1 MPKETILVIQSDPK
15 IRVMCR
21 ECLSSKQYQVIAV
34 GDCESAIRA
43 ALDGPIDL
51 YLIDLQLP
59 DMSGLD
65 LLERIKAFQP
75 EAQTLVSS
83 GNLTNEQLLRAL
95 QLGVKGFMVKPF
107 GTKELLD
114 STKKILEDHRLLRAR
129 IQSHVLN
136 PLFEISESFLSEID
150 LQQVLRQIVGIAKQ
164 ETRADLIT
172 LMLVDSRSARLNTSI
187 SSGVIPGDLE
197 AEIKRLQQQ
206 FGEWVMI
213 HKEPLIMMEGV
224 NTPGWIEEPCLY
236 RQGFPAC
243 RLPAGQAGMGRFDT
257 SGENH
262 IPIRSLSPPL
272 QAGNALAMGVQKTIA
287 SRQLAASICLPLLR
301 KDRIIGVLLMSKK
314 EGIPSFN
321 QNDLAL
327 ATVLCRQ
334 AAILIDNVQLFDEVK
349 RKAQDLE
356 EAQLDAIKALAEA
369 LESKDAYTRD
379 HSDRALQHAVA
390 VAERMGLSAV
400 QKERLKY
407 AAVLHDIGKIGV
419 PENIL
424 KKTTKLTQEEYEVMK
439 THPEKGAEIIK
450 HIKSLSEVVPLVL
463 YHQERYDGKGYPKG
477 LAGDAIPIES
487 RIVAVLDAFDAMTS
501 DRVYRK
507 APGRQRAIEELK
519 RYAGTQFDPGVVQAF
534 LEVIGEVNPISS
546 PQS

>member
-15 IRVMCR
+15 IRVLCH
-21 ECLSSKQYQVIAV
+21 EYLSSRGYQVITA
-34 GDCESAIRA
+34 GDYESAIRA
-43 ALDGPIDL
+43 AFDGHVDL

-59 DMSGLD
+59 DVNGLD

-75 EAQTLVSS
+75 EAQTIIIS
-83 GNLTNEQLLRAL
+83 GNLTNEHLLRAL
-95 QLGVKGFMVKPF
+95 QLGVKGFLVKPF

-150 LQQVLRQIVGIAKQ
+150 QRHVLRQIVGIAKQ

-172 LMLVDSRSARLNTSI
+172 LLLVDSKSSSLNTALST
-187 SSGVIPGDLE
+187 GVIPGDLE
-197 AEIKRLQQQ
+197 AEVKKLQQRLA
-206 FGEWVMI
+206 EWVLI
-213 HKEPLIMMEGV
+213 HREPFITVEGV
-224 NTPGWIEEPCLY
+224 DPQGW
-236 RQGFPAC
+236 F
-243 RLPAGQAGMGRFDT
+243 
-257 SGENH
+257 
-262 IPIRSLSPPL
+262 
-272 QAGNALAMGVQKTIA
+272 QKSMA
-287 SRQLAASICLPLLR
+287 SRQLASSICVPLLR
-301 KDRIIGVLLMSKK
+301 KDRVIGVLQMSKK
-314 EGIPSFN
+314 EGTPSFN

-390 VAERMGLSAV
+390 VAEKMGLSDM
-400 QKERLKY
+400 QKDRLKY

-424 KKTTKLTQEEYEVMK
+424 KKPTRLTPEEYEIIK
-439 THPEKGAEIIK
+439 THPEKGAEIIR
-450 HIKSLSEVVPLVL
+450 HIKSLAQVVPLVL
-463 YHQERYDGKGYPKG
+463 YHQEQYDGKGYPKG
-477 LAGDAIPIES
+477 LAGDEIPIES

-507 APGRQRAIEELK
+507 APGRQRAVEELK
-519 RYAGTQFDPGVVQAF
+519 RYAGTQFDPQVVQAF
-534 LEVIGEVNPISS
+534 LEVISETS
-546 PQS
+546 PQTPLPSQIEPSSVSQS